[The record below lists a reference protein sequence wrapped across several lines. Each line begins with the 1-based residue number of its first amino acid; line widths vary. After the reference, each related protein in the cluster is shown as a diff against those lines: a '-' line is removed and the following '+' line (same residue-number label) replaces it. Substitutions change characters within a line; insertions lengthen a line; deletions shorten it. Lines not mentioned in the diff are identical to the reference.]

1 MGETSAALIAKRYK
15 SFQTLKQSMD
25 EAYSFSGDSWDEL
38 LSIDGVGDILA
49 RAIVEAFENSSQ
61 RKIIDK
67 LADELDIESELEVLS
82 LGSAI
87 EGMIVVF
94 TGSLE
99 IMSRSEAKIS
109 AERLGAKV
117 SGSVSKKTNFV
128 IAGPGSGSKSKK
140 ALELGVKVLTET
152 EWLDLINLSNEFN
165 AN

>member
-1 MGETSAALIAKRYK
+1 MARYSRGTSGGGAARPTAAK
-15 SFQTLKQSMD
+15 
-25 EAYSFSGDSWDEL
+25 
-38 LSIDGVGDILA
+38 
-49 RAIVEAFENSSQ
+49 
-61 RKIIDK
+61 
-67 LADELDIESELEVLS
+67 
-82 LGSAI
+82 
-87 EGMIVVF
+87 

-99 IMSRSEAKIS
+99 IMSRSGAKIS

-117 SGSVSKKTNFV
+117 SGSVTKETNFV